1 MGIYLLQKK
10 HLILISGL
18 VILSFVFLGG
28 YFFFDTKEKQR
39 NGKTKSS
46 DIQEEMSKTPNENK
60 ITETNNK
67 NINTNKHYFVYLRQE
82 NGNSDTSFIPEKLNP
97 GFDKTESTNISVSFD
112 DNGIPVK
119 DEKMILIYNNKI
131 SESNKEKIK
140 KIVGEQNYAEA
151 LKEIQE
157 RIDETKATN
166 YKST

>member
-1 MGIYLLQKK
+1 MLQKK
-10 HLILISGL
+10 HLILISSL

-39 NGKTKSS
+39 NGTTKSS

-60 ITETNNK
+60 ITSDVQKEIPETYNK
-67 NINTNKHYFVYLRQE
+67 NINTNKHYFVYLRRE

-112 DNGIPVK
+112 DYGIPMK

-131 SESNKEKIK
+131 SESNKKKIK
-140 KIVGEQNYAEA
+140 QIVGEQNYDEA

-157 RIDETKATN
+157 RIDETK
-166 YKST
+166 